1 MPRPTWAA
9 GAMALGLIVLAGC
22 ADNPMVLRG
31 QLGRYEQQQATLTR
45 QNQQY
50 QERIATLDRDNQE
63 LATTLAQARQQ
74 SKVSED
80 QLAAV
85 REQLRGTTSQ
95 LTQLQAEKQ
104 EADKKTQA
112 MTASMHRQAG
122 VSITPTNSF
131 LQTLPAIHLPNVQV
145 RRDGDVI
152 RVELPSDPLFEPGGA
167 RLRPGAANL
176 IADAAAEICRTYP
189 DQILGIEGHCDS
201 DPIGSSQFRTN
212 HELSIAR
219 AMAVYE
225 VLVGSGRY
233 RANQV
238 FVVGHGPNHPVVSNA
253 TTEGKQRNRRVEM
266 VVYPEQRG
274 G

>member
-1 MPRPTWAA
+1 
-9 GAMALGLIVLAGC
+9 
-22 ADNPMVLRG
+22 MVLRG
-31 QLGRYEQQQATLTR
+31 QLGRAEQQQASLTR

-50 QERIATLDRDNQE
+50 QVENAKLNDDNQKMV
-63 LATTLAQARQQ
+63 ATLAQARQQ
-74 SKVSED
+74 SKLAEEN
-80 QLAAV
+80 LAAANG
-85 REQLRGTTSQ
+85 QLRGMTTQ

-112 MTASMHRQAG
+112 LMASMHRQAG
-122 VSITPTNSF
+122 VSISPNNSF
-131 LQTLPAIHLPNVQV
+131 LQTLPAIHLPGVQV

-152 RVELPSDPLFEPGGA
+152 RVELPADPLFEPGGA

-189 DQILGIEGHCDS
+189 DQILGIEGHTDS
-201 DPIGSSQFRTN
+201 DPISSSQYRTN
-212 HELSIAR
+212 HELSVAR
-219 AMAVYE
+219 AMAVLE

-253 TTEGKQRNRRVEM
+253 TTEGKQRNRRVEL